1 MLQDTLAKWHTSHS
15 SCFQRIY
22 GDGSECCSPALKELY
37 TICIL
42 RRSIKV
48 IFILPLLLRETSS
61 YQFLLGLEI
70 RKYHFIFWPFKYSH
84 CVNGRVPYLRHYALW
99 EELLTQWTGET
110 AYLACFYY
118 FLIYIKVG
126 KFGSHP
132 LEELHV
138 PFYLTSWISPDRTIL
153 EHILVQSSVECD
165 VKVTKEIRSHSEL
178 TP

>member
-37 TICIL
+37 AICIL

-48 IFILPLLLRETSS
+48 IFILPLLLREISS

-84 CVNGRVPYLRHYALW
+84 CVNGRVPYLRHLCSLGRTVDLVDRRDC
-99 EELLTQWTGET
+99 LLG
-110 AYLACFYY
+110 L
-118 FLIYIKVG
+118 FLLFSHLHQGG
-126 KFGSHP
+126 KI
-132 LEELHV
+132 
-138 PFYLTSWISPDRTIL
+138 WK
-153 EHILVQSSVECD
+153 SS
-165 VKVTKEIRSHSEL
+165 S
-178 TP
+178 